1 MAFKSFLVPLKQGF
15 LRLFVVLVLYPILL
29 ACSEPQSDE
38 QLIRTALD
46 KMSQAVKVKQRQD
59 LLAYLS
65 HDFRGQQ
72 RMSKADINGLIF
84 YHFRRNQQLVI
95 VLSGVTVEVKVG
107 QAMVSAIFCL
117 AEQMPHFLSAA
128 GCFWS
133 SPTGEKNRINGVSSL
148 LTGRMWWANNAYP
161 EVDLL

>member
-107 QAMVSAIFCL
+107 QAMVSAYL
-117 AEQMPHFLSAA
+117 LLSGTNATLPERGRLLLVESNWRKEQDQWRVITAN
-128 GCFWS
+128 WQDVV
-133 SPTGEKNRINGVSSL
+133 GEQRL
-148 LTGRMWWANNAYP
+148 P
-161 EVDLL
+161 